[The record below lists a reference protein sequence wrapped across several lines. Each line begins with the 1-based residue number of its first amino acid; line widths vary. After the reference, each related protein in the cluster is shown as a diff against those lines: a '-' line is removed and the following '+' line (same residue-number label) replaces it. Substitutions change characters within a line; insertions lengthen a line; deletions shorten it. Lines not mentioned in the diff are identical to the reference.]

1 MICLGVDVG
10 GSGIKAAFVDTERGV
25 FVGERNRVPTPSS
38 LLPDDVLQAIGE
50 CVRPFI
56 DDYSGPM
63 GIGFP
68 AVVVDGAPRTP
79 FTAHHVPGWID
90 FPVAQLLSERLKRPV
105 IMLNDADAAG
115 IAEMQF
121 GNGRQEKGVV
131 LILTLGTGIGSALFS
146 DGRLVP
152 NTELGV
158 LYLRK
163 HKKVAEKY
171 ASSLAKEEAEL
182 NWRAYARRL
191 DEYLQHVNRLFSP
204 RLIILGG
211 GISKRYEKFVPRLAV
226 KARVIPAALRNRAGI
241 IGAAYAAMNGTSS

>member
-1 MICLGVDVG
+1 MVCLGVDVG
-10 GSGIKAAFVDTERGV
+10 GSGIKAALVDTKRGV
-25 FVGERNRVPTPSS
+25 FIGERNRLPTPSS
-38 LLPDDVLQAIGE
+38 LLPNEVMRTIGK
-50 CVRPFI
+50 CVRPFLK
-56 DDYSGPM
+56 DYSGPV
-63 GIGFP
+63 GVGFP

-90 FPVAQLLSERLKRPV
+90 LPVAQGLSEALQRPV
-105 IMLNDADAAG
+105 TMLNDADAAG
-115 IAEMQF
+115 IAEMHF
-121 GNGRQEKGVV
+121 GNGRREKGVV
-131 LILTLGTGIGSALFS
+131 LILTLGTGIGSALFV

-171 ASSLAKEEAEL
+171 ASSLARDEAEL
-182 NWRAYARRL
+182 SWDAYAARL

-211 GISKRYEKFVPRLAV
+211 GISKHHEKFVPQLTV
-226 KARVIPAALRNRAGI
+226 KTRVIPAALRNRAGI
-241 IGAAYAAMNGTSS
+241 VGAAYAAMNSATL